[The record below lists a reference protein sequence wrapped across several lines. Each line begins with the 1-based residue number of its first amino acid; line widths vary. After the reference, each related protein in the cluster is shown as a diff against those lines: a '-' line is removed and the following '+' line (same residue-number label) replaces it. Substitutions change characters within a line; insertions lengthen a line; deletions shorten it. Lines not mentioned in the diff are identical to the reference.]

1 MNTIYKNVGNTYE
14 IKENVVNM
22 VILKKDGT
30 KLIT

>member
-22 VILKKDGT
+22 KYY
-30 KLIT
+30 ITIKYR

>member
-22 VILKKDGT
+22 VILKKMVPS
-30 KLIT
+30 L